1 MRIMKSKAT
10 DPTYHVIQDVK
21 RDGKRSTEI
30 IENLGHASDIS
41 EIEDTPENRN
51 RIFYKQMLVEGYDEE
66 RDIAFDQTLIVTY
79 SLKYKLYQQTI
90 RERQIERA
98 KKYLQHP
105 AQYDKHSVT
114 DAKRFIKKTP
124 VTNDGEI
131 AEKAAYELNINAI
144 EEEAKYDGFYAVCT
158 NLDDDPAEIARI
170 NHDRWE
176 IEESFRI
183 MKSEFDARPVYLHRD
198 DRIKAHFLTCFI
210 SLMIY
215 SIFHEKCIKAANAV
229 TVCICG
235 DF

>member
-114 DAKRFIKKTP
+114 DAKDLSK
-124 VTNDGEI
+124 NS
-131 AEKAAYELNINAI
+131 
-144 EEEAKYDGFYAVCT
+144 C
-158 NLDDDPAEIARI
+158 
-170 NHDRWE
+170 H
-176 IEESFRI
+176 
-183 MKSEFDARPVYLHRD
+183 
-198 DRIKAHFLTCFI
+198 
-210 SLMIY
+210 
-215 SIFHEKCIKAANAV
+215 
-229 TVCICG
+229 
-235 DF
+235 